1 MRVAPQNAI
10 GVGQVRLALGGS
22 FGVGEVRLAL
32 GQLISKLTSA
42 FIVYK

>member
-1 MRVAPQNAI
+1 MRVAPKNAI

-32 GQLISKLTSA
+32 GQLISKLISA